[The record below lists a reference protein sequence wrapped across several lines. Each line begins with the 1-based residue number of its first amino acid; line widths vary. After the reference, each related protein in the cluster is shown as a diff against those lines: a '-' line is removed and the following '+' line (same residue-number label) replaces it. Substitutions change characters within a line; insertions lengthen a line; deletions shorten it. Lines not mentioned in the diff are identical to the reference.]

1 MKEERLTIESNSQV
15 GKDTFLLKLTGM
27 TSELEGSGQFAE
39 LRLDGYYLRRPLSI
53 HDYSKDSITFLYKIL
68 GKGTKD
74 LSLYRKGDTV
84 DVLLPLGN
92 RFDTDNS
99 KHPLLIGG
107 GIGIAPLYHLGK
119 EFLEKGIQ
127 PEFLFGFRNREEIM
141 MVDEFRKLGEV
152 TITTDDGSIGY
163 HGNPIG
169 YLKDNQVR
177 FDRYY
182 ACGPQVML
190 KFLSKAFPNG
200 QVSLE
205 ARMGCGFGAC
215 MGCSI
220 KTVNGY
226 KRVCKEGPVFEAG
239 EVIYE

>member
-1 MKEERLTIESNSQV
+1 MKEERLTIESNTQV
-15 GKDTFLLKLTGM
+15 GKDTYLLKLVGM
-27 TSELEGSGQFAE
+27 TSELNGSGQFAE
-39 LRLDGYYLRRPLSI
+39 LKLKGYYLRRPLSI

-74 LSLYRKGDTV
+74 LSLYHKGDTI

-92 RFDTDNS
+92 RFDTSDS
-99 KHPLLIGG
+99 RHPLLIGG

-119 EFLEKGIQ
+119 EFLSKGIK
-127 PEFLFGFRNREEIM
+127 PTFLFGFKNKEEIM
-141 MVDEFRKLGEV
+141 MIDEFQKLGEV
-152 TITTDDGSIGY
+152 MITTDDGSQGY
-163 HGNPIG
+163 HGNPVG
-169 YLKDNQVR
+169 YLKDHPLE

-190 KFLSKAFPNG
+190 KYLSMAFENG